1 MQISRLYI
9 NHKHSIRNLS
19 LYFTANII
27 QVVIGLLLN
36 PLLSSHLSAEDFAL
50 IGYYDSF
57 NLFILPFLSLS
68 LSSYYAKNYFTWDE
82 GKRKEAL
89 NSLVLFQGLIG
100 LVSTT
105 LLLVSLKI
113 YFTVQHIAFD
123 FFPFALLSF
132 GKVYLQCIFS
142 FYFMQLRLEKKA
154 KAFFNVNVLYNL
166 LNVVFVLLLVVAIKG
181 AATGRMAGLFIV
193 NLGLGIYAFRKQVGK
208 ATINF
213 SITKDALR
221 FCWPLMLSA
230 LLTYFFSGF
239 DTLLLER
246 VDDMYSLGLY
256 SVAVKIASYF
266 LLFSTSIDSTFEP
279 DFYRHISNNNR
290 KGLLKVIL
298 TTNVLKI
305 APVLVF
311 LVAAELVM
319 GILTNYRYVDATGFA
334 RIMVFASITR
344 SISFTLSMTIV
355 ACGYSRLSLVEKLS
369 GSVLVVIMYV
379 LLIDRYGFTGAAWG
393 QVLSYAIMSIISL
406 GFLAWLYWNKK
417 IFQPVHKPSL

>member
-19 LYFTANII
+19 LYFTANIV

-36 PLLSSHLSAEDFAL
+36 PLLSSHLSAENFAV

-57 NLFILPFLSLS
+57 SLFILPFLSFS

-82 GKRKEAL
+82 TKREEAL
-89 NSLVLFQGLIG
+89 NTLVLFQGIAG
-100 LVSTT
+100 LFTT
-105 LLLVSLKI
+105 ALLLGGLKI
-113 YFTVQHIAFD
+113 YFNLQHITFD
-123 FFPFALLSF
+123 FYPFALLAF

-142 FYFMQLRLEKKA
+142 FYFMHLRLQKKA
-154 KAFFNVNVLYNL
+154 KAFFNINVLYNL
-166 LNVVFVLLLVVAIKG
+166 LNVVFVLLLVVAMRGEAI
-181 AATGRMAGLFIV
+181 GRMEGLFIV
-193 NLGLGIYAFRKQVGK
+193 NLIFGLYAFRKQVKK
-208 ATINF
+208 ASINF
-213 SITKDALR
+213 SIAKDALR

-246 VDDMYSLGLY
+246 VDDVHSLGLY

-279 DFYRHISNNNR
+279 DFYRHIANNNR
-290 KGLLKVIL
+290 KGLMKVIL
-298 TTNVLKI
+298 TTNILKI

-311 LVAAELVM
+311 LATAELVM
-319 GILTNYRYVDATGFA
+319 GILTNYRYLDATSFA

-355 ACGYSRLSLVEKLS
+355 ACGYSKLSLVEKLT
-369 GSVLVVIMYV
+369 GSILVIIMYIA
-379 LLIDRYGFTGAAWG
+379 LINNYGFAGAAWG
-393 QVLSYAIMSIISL
+393 QVLAYAIMSVISI
-406 GFLAWLYWNKK
+406 GFLVWLYMNKK
-417 IFQPVHKPSL
+417 IFQPINKTS